1 VTPYLEIG
9 GDYHE
14 VLPGAY
20 LVELPL
26 PFSLGLINVYLVR
39 LEDGWLLVDCGM
51 DTPACLAAL
60 ARALEGLG
68 IAFIDIRALL
78 LTHFHPDHMGLAQR
92 VRERSGARL
101 YLHRAD
107 EEQLLHISDPERYP
121 PWHTGVLRSA
131 GVPAATIDAIVA
143 SMVEVQRSFRP
154 LVPDVRLSGGER
166 IEAAHGSLEAVW
178 TPGHSPGHV
187 CLYSAAQRFLV
198 SGDHILEHISPNIGW
213 DPQRDALGEYLESL
227 ETVARLDVDLL
238 LPAHGA
244 PFRGHREWVARTRR
258 HHQERCGEIT
268 AALGAGR
275 RSAHELVGALWTREL
290 SPFHYR
296 FAVFEVLAH
305 LEYLRH
311 RGCVARAEEGG
322 VIRWEQRPVHS

>member
-1 VTPYLEIG
+1 MTPYLEIG

-39 LEDGWLLVDCGM
+39 LAEGWLLVDCGM
-51 DTPACLAAL
+51 DTPACQSAL
-60 ARALEGLG
+60 ARALEGLD
-68 IAFIDIRALL
+68 IAFTDIRILL

-92 VRERSGARL
+92 VREHSGARL
-101 YLHRAD
+101 YLHGAD
-107 EEQLLHISDPERYP
+107 EETLAHICDLDRYP
-121 PWHTGVLRSA
+121 PWHTGVLSSA
-131 GVPAATIDAIVA
+131 GVPAPMIDAIVA
-143 SMVEVQRSFRP
+143 SMAEVQRSFHP
-154 LVPDVRLSGGER
+154 LVADVRLAGGER
-166 IEAAHGSLEAVW
+166 IEGAHGCLEVVW
-178 TPGHSPGHV
+178 TPGHSRGHV

-213 DPQRDALGEYLESL
+213 DPDRDALGEYLASL
-227 ETVARLDVDLL
+227 ETVARLDIDLL
-238 LPAHGA
+238 LPSHGA

-258 HHQERCGEIT
+258 HHEERCGEIT
-268 AALGAGR
+268 TALGAGR

-296 FAVFEVLAH
+296 FAIFEVLAH

-311 RGCVARAEEGG
+311 RGRVEACEADG
-322 VIRWEQRPVHS
+322 VIRWRRREPI